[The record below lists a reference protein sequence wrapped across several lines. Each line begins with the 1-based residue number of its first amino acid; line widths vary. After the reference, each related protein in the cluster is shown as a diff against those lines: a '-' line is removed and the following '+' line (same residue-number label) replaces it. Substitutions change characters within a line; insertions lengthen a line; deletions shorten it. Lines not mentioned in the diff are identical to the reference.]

1 MSNETKSI
9 VEWEY
14 IGDSSKPNTYIIE
27 DNIFYCSSEM
37 EYEYDSMAEVSEML
51 ANMYTRI
58 SNMGYAPSEVH
69 AVGLPY
75 VECGDRISLL
85 TKEGGIETF
94 VFSRTLSGIQSLV
107 DSYESYGDECNEA
120 ISDFGYKEW
129 NETNG

>member
-1 MSNETKSI
+1 
-9 VEWEY
+9 
-14 IGDSSKPNTYIIE
+14 
-27 DNIFYCSSEM
+27 
-37 EYEYDSMAEVSEML
+37 
-51 ANMYTRI
+51 
-58 SNMGYAPSEVH
+58 MGYAPSEVH